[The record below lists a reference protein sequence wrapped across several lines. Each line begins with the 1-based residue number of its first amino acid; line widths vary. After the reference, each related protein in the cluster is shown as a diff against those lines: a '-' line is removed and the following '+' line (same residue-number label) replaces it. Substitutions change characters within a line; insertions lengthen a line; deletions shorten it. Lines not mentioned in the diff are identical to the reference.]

1 VQRLNI
7 EMASPGFAKDVPKRV
22 NDLLSKEF
30 PKDIKLEWKGKT
42 SAGVECEASIVQGS
56 KGTLGFFKSTLK
68 GAARNVDVTSEINTE
83 KNLRAEVTIKD
94 ELADGLTTIVT
105 ADSNKDGTYGTF
117 AVEYNRDNASL
128 TASAD
133 YGKDAGSTLKGS
145 VAVGQGKTGFVL
157 GAIGEYFVGSP
168 ANKLQAFTVNLGYRS
183 KEFDI
188 VAFDRMKG
196 EKNEV
201 GASYFHSV
209 NSDLT
214 VGTEISF
221 DTNNAD
227 ARPKLTLGTEWR
239 QTADTTL
246 KSTFDTQGLLGF
258 SYQQRFSPRMK
269 ATLAASVDSAN
280 LSKNNVVYGVSLNL
294 TD

>member
-1 VQRLNI
+1 
-7 EMASPGFAKDVPKRV
+7 MASPGFAKDVPKRV

-30 PKDIKLEWKGKT
+30 PKDFKLEWKGKT
-42 SAGVECEASIVQGS
+42 NSGVECEASIVQGT
-56 KGTLGFFKSTLK
+56 KGTLGFFKSTFK

-83 KNLRAEVTIKD
+83 KNVRAEVTIKD
-94 ELADGLTTIVT
+94 ELLPGLTTIVT
-105 ADSNKDGTYGTF
+105 ADSNKDGSYGTF
-117 AVEYNRDNASL
+117 AVEFNRDNASL

-145 VAVGQGKTGFVL
+145 LAVGQGKTGFVL

-188 VAFDRMKG
+188 VVFDRMKSG
-196 EKNEV
+196 ADAQKNEV

-209 NSDLT
+209 NADLA

-239 QTADTTL
+239 QTLDTTL
-246 KSTFDTQGLLGF
+246 KGTFDTQGLLGF
-258 SYQQRFSPRMK
+258 SYQQRFNPRLK
-269 ATLAASVDSAN
+269 ATLAANVDSAN
-280 LSKNNVVYGVSLNL
+280 LSKNNVVYGVSLNF